1 MGRHLCSLY
10 KGVPPTQDYS
20 LYKYGSRRVCDLC
33 VWRSASLPR
42 SCHFL
47 TICTELMLNPP
58 PPPHYSHLPFPLT
71 SLNRGTVLSRL
82 KDTIKAE
89 ISRPEI
95 QKRLDNRNKSKAQG
109 IRLGEF
115 EHNSMAIRSSFEI
128 FHLVK
133 NRFSHL
139 KAIFYRINGMDRMS

>member
-1 MGRHLCSLY
+1 MLWISVTSWHGR
-10 KGVPPTQDYS
+10 GVWTRMTECQPTEILSFPPHMYTAYA
-20 LYKYGSRRVCDLC
+20 Y
-33 VWRSASLPR
+33 
-42 SCHFL
+42 
-47 TICTELMLNPP
+47 
-58 PPPHYSHLPFPLT
+58 PPPHYPHPPFPIT
-71 SLNRGTVLSRL
+71 SLNRGIVLSRL

-109 IRLGEF
+109 IPLGEF
-115 EHNSMAIRSSFEI
+115 EHNSMAIRNSFEI

>member
-1 MGRHLCSLY
+1 M
-10 KGVPPTQDYS
+10 
-20 LYKYGSRRVCDLC
+20 
-33 VWRSASLPR
+33 
-42 SCHFL
+42 L
-47 TICTELMLNPP
+47 TR

-95 QKRLDNRNKSKAQG
+95 QKRLDNRNKPKAQG
-109 IRLGEF
+109 IPLGEF

-139 KAIFYRINGMDRMS
+139 KAIFYRINLKNLCLIGKFMVQR

>member
-1 MGRHLCSLY
+1 MDTDEFVIFAY
-10 KGVPPTQDYS
+10 D
-20 LYKYGSRRVCDLC
+20 
-33 VWRSASLPR
+33 SLPR

-47 TICTELMLNPP
+47 PICAELILTRPSPP
-58 PPPHYSHLPFPLT
+58 LFSHLPFPLT

-82 KDTIKAE
+82 KDTIKAD

-95 QKRLDNRNKSKAQG
+95 QRRLDNRNESKAQG
-109 IRLGEF
+109 IPVGEF

-128 FHLVK
+128 FRLVK

-139 KAIFYRINGMDRMS
+139 KAIFYRINLKNLCLIGKFMVQR

>member
-1 MGRHLCSLY
+1 MKEWQPTKIQPFLPHTYRACA
-10 KGVPPTQDYS
+10 PPLDIVEQ
-20 LYKYGSRRVCDLC
+20 
-33 VWRSASLPR
+33 
-42 SCHFL
+42 
-47 TICTELMLNPP
+47 
-58 PPPHYSHLPFPLT
+58 
-71 SLNRGTVLSRL
+71 VLSRL

-89 ISRPEI
+89 ISRPQI

-139 KAIFYRINGMDRMS
+139 KAIFYRINLKKLCLIGKFMVQR